1 MSSKQNRRIPS
12 RTWLGVAAITL
23 GVGTALTPTV
33 AHAQPE
39 TPGNPSG
46 SGSSEP
52 SSQPRPNSTSAEEN
66 TSHHATTGN
75 TECSK
80 HEEECAKP
88 GEMVGAGQDTVPAG
102 LGNSTI
108 VGGTAGEAAKT
119 ESKQAAE
126 PVPTV
131 GSGDST
137 VKTGQGT
144 DTIPAGLGNS
154 TIVGGS

>member
-1 MSSKQNRRIPS
+1 MSSNESRRIPS

-46 SGSSEP
+46 SDSGGQSGST
-52 SSQPRPNSTSAEEN
+52 SQPKPKSNTAEEKPKSTTAEEN
-66 TSHHATTGN
+66 VNHHATTGK

-80 HEEECAKP
+80 PEEECRKP

-108 VGGTAGEAAKT
+108 VGGHQTAPAG
-119 ESKQAAE
+119 E
-126 PVPTV
+126 PVPTL
-131 GSGDST
+131 GAGQDT
-137 VKTGQGT
+137 VT
-144 DTIPAGLGNS
+144 PGLGNS
-154 TIVGGS
+154 TIVGG